1 MTNPKSDSLQN
12 CAEHRGHYP
21 VMLKEAVEILSPK
34 DGLEYLDCT
43 FGGGGHSRAVLE
55 SADCRVTA
63 VDRDPS
69 AEARAGEL
77 KRLFPGRF
85 RFVRANFSEICKLQ
99 TENGYAG
106 ILFDFG
112 VSSFQLDE
120 AGRGF
125 SFMRA
130 GPLDMRMDS
139 SKGPTALEL
148 INSLSEFELAKILRE
163 YGQERAFAK
172 VARAIK
178 SAAESGGLKTTL
190 DLAKAVES
198 ALPRQNREKIHPATR
213 AFQALRI
220 AVNDELGEISRALP
234 DAFGLLARGGVL
246 AAISFQSL
254 EDRIVKRFFKK
265 LAGLPEDRN
274 DRSFA
279 QDRVKVA
286 TLLTRKPALPS
297 ETETAENPRSRS
309 AKLRAIRK
317 D

>member
-1 MTNPKSDSLQN
+1 
-12 CAEHRGHYP
+12 
-21 VMLKEAVEILSPK
+21 MLKEAVEILSPK

-43 FGGGGHSRAVLE
+43 FGGGGHSRAILE

-63 VDRDPS
+63 VDRDPA
-69 AEARAGEL
+69 AETRAREME
-77 KRLFPGRF
+77 RLFPGRF
-85 RFVRANFSEICKLQ
+85 RFVRANFSDICKLQ

-148 INSLSEFELAKILRE
+148 VKSLPEPELAKILRE

-178 SAAESGGLKTTL
+178 SAADSGALETTL
-190 DLAKAVES
+190 DLAKAIEG
-198 ALPRQNREKIHPATR
+198 ALPSRGREKIRPATR

-234 DAFGLLARGGVL
+234 AAFGLLARGGVL
-246 AAISFQSL
+246 AAISFHSL

-265 LAGLPEDRN
+265 LAGLPEDRS

-279 QDRVKVA
+279 QDRVKLA
-286 TLLTRKPALPS
+286 TLLTRKPAVPS
-297 ETETAENPRSRS
+297 EGETAENPRSRS
-309 AKLRAIRK
+309 AKLRAIMK

>member
-1 MTNPKSDSLQN
+1 MTNPKYDSLQN
-12 CAEHRGHYP
+12 CAERRGHRP

-43 FGGGGHSRAVLE
+43 FGGGGHTRAILE

-69 AEARAGEL
+69 AEDRAEEL
-77 KRLFPGRF
+77 KKIFPGRF

-148 INSLSEFELAKILRE
+148 INSLAEFELAKILRE

-234 DAFGLLARGGVL
+234 DAFGLLSRGGVL
-246 AAISFQSL
+246 AAMT
-254 EDRIVKRFFKK
+254 V
-265 LAGLPEDRN
+265 GDRN
-274 DRSFA
+274 YLSSA
-279 QDRVKVA
+279 C
-286 TLLTRKPALPS
+286 LLYTSPS
-297 ETETAENPRSRS
+297 PR
-309 AKLRAIRK
+309 

>member
-1 MTNPKSDSLQN
+1 MTNPKYDSLQN
-12 CAEHRGHYP
+12 CAERRGHRP

-43 FGGGGHSRAVLE
+43 FGGGGHTRAILE

-69 AEARAGEL
+69 A
-77 KRLFPGRF
+77 
-85 RFVRANFSEICKLQ
+85 
-99 TENGYAG
+99 
-106 ILFDFG
+106 
-112 VSSFQLDE
+112 
-120 AGRGF
+120 
-125 SFMRA
+125 
-130 GPLDMRMDS
+130 
-139 SKGPTALEL
+139 
-148 INSLSEFELAKILRE
+148 
-163 YGQERAFAK
+163 

-234 DAFGLLARGGVL
+234 DAFGLLSRGGVL
-246 AAISFQSL
+246 AAISFHSL

-265 LAGLPEDRN
+265 LAGLPEDRR

-279 QDRVKVA
+279 QDRVKLA
-286 TLLTRKPALPS
+286 TLLTRKPAVPS
-297 ETETAENPRSRS
+297 EAETAENPRSRS